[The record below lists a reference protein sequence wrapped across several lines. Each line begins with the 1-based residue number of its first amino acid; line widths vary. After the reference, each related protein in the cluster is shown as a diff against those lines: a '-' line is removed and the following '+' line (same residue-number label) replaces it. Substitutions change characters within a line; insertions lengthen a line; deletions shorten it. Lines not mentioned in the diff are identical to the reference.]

1 MGSAHWLFLFAKQV
15 VECNPATG
23 KGISLGHYSVQSRN
37 YRIVCA
43 NTSKFY
49 NQKDNGKNA
58 LAIGNRF

>member
-1 MGSAHWLFLFAKQV
+1 LFAKHV

-37 YRIVCA
+37 YRIGCA